1 MAVQLSEALSQIG
14 EIRSQVERAGVFRGY
29 RSVPT
34 AVSGLI
40 AWGAGVAQWALIA
53 DPLREIGAYL
63 AIWVSAALLCVLAA
77 GWEIVFRYQRTVSE
91 TERART
97 RQAVG
102 QFVPCLVAGGL
113 VTAVVL
119 SSAPSATWLLPGLW
133 SVFFSLGIFASL
145 RVLPRGIVSVGL
157 FYLAWGLAVL
167 AWGQGESALRP
178 WLMAVPF
185 GCGQLWAAAILY
197 WKLERPRVET

>member
-1 MAVQLSEALSQIG
+1 MQLSEALSQIG
-14 EIRSQVERAGVFRGY
+14 EIRSHVERAGVFRGY

-40 AWGAGVAQWALIA
+40 AWGAGAVQWALVEE
-53 DPLREIGAYL
+53 PLREIGIYL
-63 AIWVSAALLCVLAA
+63 AIWILAAVLCLLAA
-77 GWEIVFRYQRTVSE
+77 GWEVLGRYRRTASE
-91 TERART
+91 MERART

-119 SSAPSATWLLPGLW
+119 FSAPTAVWLLPGLW

-145 RVLPRGIVSVGL
+145 RVLPRGMAQVAL
-157 FYLAWGLAVL
+157 FYLVWGLAAL
-167 AWGQGESALRP
+167 AWAQGAYALAP
-178 WLMAVPF
+178 WVMAVPF
-185 GCGQLWAAAILY
+185 GCGQLWAAAVLY
-197 WKLERPRVET
+197 WRLERSRVDA

>member
-1 MAVQLSEALSQIG
+1 MQLSEALSQIG

-40 AWGAGVAQWALIA
+40 AWGAGAAQWTLIT
-53 DPLREIGAYL
+53 DPLGQIGVYL
-63 AIWVSAALLCVLAA
+63 AIWIAAAVLCVLAA
-77 GWEIVFRYQRTVSE
+77 GWEIVFRYQRTASE

-119 SSAPSATWLLPGLW
+119 ASAPSAIWLLPGLW

-145 RVLPRGIVSVGL
+145 RVLPRSIAGVGL
-157 FYLAWGLAVL
+157 FYLVWGLAVVV
-167 AWGQGESALRP
+167 WGQGANALSP
-178 WLMAVPF
+178 WLMSVPF

-197 WKLERPRVET
+197 WNLERPPLAP